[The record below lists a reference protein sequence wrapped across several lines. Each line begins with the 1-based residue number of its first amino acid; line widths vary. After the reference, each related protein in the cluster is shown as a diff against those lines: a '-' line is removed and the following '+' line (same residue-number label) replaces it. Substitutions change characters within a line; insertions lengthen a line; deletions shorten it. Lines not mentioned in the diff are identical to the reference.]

1 MHQSVVSCPSSVRNT
16 SNGCT
21 HNEQSFSALD
31 VDTHSK
37 SSSTSFLSPSIS
49 TGPSHRL
56 RQPSI
61 QAEDQPETPASK
73 CKTASGNE
81 TMESASSELTSSISG
96 PNHHADV
103 NSISSLPLV
112 VKSVESQKTQCDLV
126 GGLSDDKGLIA
137 TDRLLQDGYNWR
149 KYGQKLIKGNNFTRS
164 YYKCSFPNC
173 LVKRQLERSH
183 NGQITEIIYK
193 GQHDHPKPHP
203 TSQTTVR
210 AVHSIQEEIPYK
222 IPFSK
227 CIEERSLNGR
237 DQVSHG
243 AKRNGIHE
251 LPHIVA
257 SEIDVED
264 VESQRNKMPK
274 EVDYDNDQESKRR
287 RLEIDGEYTPKSSE
301 ASGHR
306 NYERPVQVQGQD
318 SAADMVTSRSI
329 VRFES
334 DSEESRQK
342 CGSDSMVVAVQSDQK
357 DVSPLA
363 SAGRFWEDG
372 YNWRKYGQKHIK
384 GSEYPRSYYRCTH
397 PNCSVK
403 KQLERSHDGQIAE
416 VIYKGKHEH
425 PKPQTSSHMAV
436 GRILSIEEEKVES
449 LSTLNSPDEK
459 SLNGHGQTYQ
469 DSEPNGTPELA
480 LITVN
485 AEDAHGEGLRLN
497 KIDDRDDT
505 DLESKNAS
513 SELNDKHSTNSSAA
527 PSLQKCKLSLSLV
540 KENLTPDSHELAS
553 SVAARNPPVYM
564 VTLGGIVPV
573 EVESD
578 ESRQKQGLDCGVDA
592 QSNHLSPIT
601 DERMLENAYHWR
613 KYGQKNIKGSE
624 FPRSYYRCT
633 HRDCQVK
640 MQLERSHDGRIIE
653 IIYKGK
659 HDHPKPQPISRMA
672 IGAILSIEDE
682 SSDKLDHSNVKEIKS
697 PNEHGQSIA
706 QTNPNGTHELSPVTA
721 NDDDDEGPGDKVRTE
736 IESHDDNNDPEAKRR
751 KKEGGADVAI
761 VARSPR
767 EPRLVV
773 ETLSKVDVV
782 DDGYRWQKYGRK
794 MVKGNPHPRNYYR
807 CSNAACLVKKHVERA
822 SHNPKAVITTYEGK
836 HNHDPPFARVTGHD
850 LTGSAN
856 RVAASQTALENDCKQ
871 GEAIVIDSGTRKG
884 LGSESRSRGMQQEMG
899 SEPVHREPEI
909 AGQDS
914 RKLTMVDLVTEPN
927 VDLNDGSELVGN
939 KSTDQAPDL
948 SLDTQSLNQ
957 SVGLG

>member
-1 MHQSVVSCPSSVRNT
+1 
-16 SNGCT
+16 
-21 HNEQSFSALD
+21 
-31 VDTHSK
+31 
-37 SSSTSFLSPSIS
+37 
-49 TGPSHRL
+49 
-56 RQPSI
+56 
-61 QAEDQPETPASK
+61 
-73 CKTASGNE
+73 
-81 TMESASSELTSSISG
+81 MESASSEPTSSISG
-96 PNHHADV
+96 PNHHAVV

-112 VKSVESQKTQCDLV
+112 VKSLESQQPQCDLV
-126 GGLSDDKGLIA
+126 SGLPDDKGLIA
-137 TDRLLQDGYNWR
+137 TDKLLQDGYNWR

-164 YYKCSFPNC
+164 YYKCSFPSC

-193 GQHDHPKPHP
+193 GQHDHPRPLP
-203 TSQTTVR
+203 TTQTTVR
-210 AVHSIQEEIPYK
+210 AIHSIQEERPDK
-222 IPFSK
+222 IPFLK
-227 CIEERSLNGR
+227 CVEEKSVNGH

-243 AKRNGIHE
+243 AKRNAIHE
-251 LPHIVA
+251 LPHIA
-257 SEIDVED
+257 AGEIDVED
-264 VESQRNKMPK
+264 VEAQRNKMPK
-274 EVDYDNDQESKRR
+274 EVDYDDDQESKRR

-306 NYERPVQVQGQD
+306 NYETPVQVKLQVQGQD

-334 DSEESRQK
+334 DSDESRQK

-357 DVSPLA
+357 DVNPLA
-363 SAGRFWEDG
+363 AAGRFWGDG

-403 KQLERSHDGQIAE
+403 KQLERSHDGQITE

-449 LSTLNSPDEK
+449 FSTLNSPAEK
-459 SLNGHGQTYQ
+459 SLNGHGQTYH
-469 DSEPNGTPELA
+469 DSEPNGMPELA

-485 AEDAHGEGLRLN
+485 AEDAHGEGLRPN
-497 KIDDRDDT
+497 KIEDKDDDN
-505 DLESKNAS
+505 LESQS
-513 SELNDKHSTNSSAA
+513 TCSELNDKHSTISSAA
-527 PSLQKCKLSLSLV
+527 PSLQKCKPSLSLV
-540 KENLTPDSHELAS
+540 KENITADSHELAS
-553 SVAARNPPVYM
+553 PVAARNPPVYM

-578 ESRQKQGLDCGVDA
+578 ESRQKQGLDGVDA
-592 QSNHLSPIT
+592 TQCNHLSPIT
-601 DERMLENAYHWR
+601 DERMLENAFHWR

-682 SSDKLDHSNVKEIKS
+682 SSDKLKHSNVKEKKS
-697 PNEHGQSIA
+697 PNEHGQLIA
-706 QTNPNGTHELSPVTA
+706 QTSPNGTHELSPVTA
-721 NDDDDEGPGDKVRTE
+721 SDDDDEGPGDKVRTE
-736 IESHDDNNDPEAKRR
+736 IERHDDNNDPEAKRR

-773 ETLSKVDVV
+773 ETLSEVDVV

-822 SHNPKAVITTYEGK
+822 SHNPKAVITMYEGK
-836 HNHDPPFARVTGHD
+836 HNHDPPFARVTGLD

-856 RVAASQTALENDCKQ
+856 NVAASQTALENERKQ
-871 GEAIVIDSGTRKG
+871 GEAIALDSGTQKG
-884 LGSESRSRGMQQEMG
+884 LGSKSRSRGLQQERG
-899 SEPVHREPEI
+899 SESVHRECKI
-909 AGQDS
+909 AGPDS
-914 RKLTMVDLVTEPN
+914 RKLTMVDLFTEPN

-939 KSTDQAPDL
+939 KSRSDQAPDL
-948 SLDTQSLNQ
+948 SLDTRSLNQ
-957 SVGLG
+957 SVSLGHNTTS